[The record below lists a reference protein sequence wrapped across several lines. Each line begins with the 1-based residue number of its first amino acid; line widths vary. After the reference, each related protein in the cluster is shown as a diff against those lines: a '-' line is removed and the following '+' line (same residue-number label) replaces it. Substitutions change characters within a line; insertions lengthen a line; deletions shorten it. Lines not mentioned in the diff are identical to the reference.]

1 MAAKITIKLP
11 FKIGY
16 HEDIV
21 RTMPKTIKLHYSL
34 SVTAH

>member
-1 MAAKITIKLP
+1 MAAKITIELP

-21 RTMPKTIKLHYSL
+21 RIMPKTIKLH
-34 SVTAH
+34 